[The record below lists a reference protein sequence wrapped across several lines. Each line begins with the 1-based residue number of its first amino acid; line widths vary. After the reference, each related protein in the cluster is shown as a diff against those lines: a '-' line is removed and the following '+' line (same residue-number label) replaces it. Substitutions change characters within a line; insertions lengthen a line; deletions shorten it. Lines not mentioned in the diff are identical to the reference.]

1 MRWHVKIVNNFQIY
15 HTFLRQI
22 FETDTYYKFKTLIN
36 MSGWVLRMNWFS
48 HKQNNRKM
56 SHLTHLVKKEKQNY
70 VYDVFLFLFVCVHEI
85 ASVNPEGNENL

>member
-1 MRWHVKIVNNFQIY
+1 
-15 HTFLRQI
+15 
-22 FETDTYYKFKTLIN
+22 
-36 MSGWVLRMNWFS
+36 
-48 HKQNNRKM
+48 M